1 MHHLRYIHM
10 SEFRH
15 RTTWISLIVGLAVAG
30 VGMVLLRDAPDAK
43 AAFVMVCF
51 VLTIELRHFLDH
63 RADRKRE
70 KARKVRAQTQS

>member
-1 MHHLRYIHM
+1 MNELGY
-10 SEFRH
+10 
-15 RTTWISLIVGLAVAG
+15 RTTWISLIVGLCIAG
-30 VGMVLLRDAPDAK
+30 VGMVLLRDAPDVK

-70 KARKVRAQTQS
+70 EARKVRAQTQG

>member
-1 MHHLRYIHM
+1 MNELGYRN
-10 SEFRH
+10 
-15 RTTWISLIVGLAVAG
+15 TWISLIVGLAVAG
-30 VGMVLLRDAPDAK
+30 VGMVLLRDVPDAK

-70 KARKVRAQTQS
+70 KTRKVRAQTQS